1 MGPFCR
7 DPGLDPWTPCEG
19 NELHRELIS
28 VDIHSLIAFN
38 HLLTSFNHLQ
48 LVFWFPTGLLQL
60 DSLGVSDGFFSLGSV
75 AWVSKAGIACH
86 MLCCWLAHRHKP
98 WWLNRKTSARLPAFG
113 IGYKL
118 TTYWTAHF
126 QTRLRRA
133 DFCTAMTSATTG
145 RILEEILEY
154 LPVLTV
160 PSRERLLLKDT
171 AATAAWIA
179 YCIVLQI
186 SPMRF
191 NEIQWGLSRAL
202 KIRLRTCSMYVSK
215 VPRRLAAGESA
226 WLSRSQKN
234 RHDRSHRTHRWWL
247 EHIIHIIDVLHIVHF
262 ASY

>member
-1 MGPFCR
+1 MVSSPTLGLGRMSQQGRHCMASPFPKQDRRPPNFAQC
-7 DPGLDPWTPCEG
+7 
-19 NELHRELIS
+19 
-28 VDIHSLIAFN
+28 F
-38 HLLTSFNHLQ
+38 
-48 LVFWFPTGLLQL
+48 
-60 DSLGVSDGFFSLGSV
+60 
-75 AWVSKAGIACH
+75 H

-98 WWLNRKTSARLPAFG
+98 WWLNKKTYARLPAFG

-118 TTYWTAHF
+118 TTYWNAHF

-133 DFCTAMTSATTG
+133 DFCAAMTSATTG

-171 AATAAWIA
+171 AAWIA
-179 YCIVLQI
+179 YCKFHLWV
-186 SPMRF
+186 
-191 NEIQWGLSRAL
+191 QWGLSRAL

-226 WLSRSQKN
+226 WLSRSQKS
-234 RHDRSHRTHRWWL
+234 RHDPSHRTHRWWL